1 MKTVLQLRDLHSGE
15 LLKVYAIDVGTVTEF
30 SGKTSSSEF
39 FFNFTSFLTPGV
51 IYRCDIGESYMAD
64 PVVYRQIELQGF
76 DSTQFET
83 QQVFYPSKDGTC
95 IPMFIVKKKVSTSE
109 K

>member
-1 MKTVLQLRDLHSGE
+1 
-15 LLKVYAIDVGTVTEF
+15 
-30 SGKTSSSEF
+30 
-39 FFNFTSFLTPGV
+39 
-51 IYRCDIGESYMAD
+51 MAD

-109 K
+109 KQREISE